1 MQRQPVPRGRRRA
14 LGRVRVCVRCATK
27 VDAGLRD
34 SYTLAAALNYG
45 TALLSCGHH
54 LQAQTHLRR
63 TIKEGRRAKGIEAD
77 TMFQLNLVYARS
89 LYEAPDA
96 PWNDL
101 EQAAEILTSNGERS
115 KQVMGEKHPLTKQ
128 FFVNI
133 LDLYTRMSAHP
144 ECPESSAEEK
154 LEEAG

>member
-1 MQRQPVPRGRRRA
+1 M
-14 LGRVRVCVRCATK
+14 
-27 VDAGLRD
+27 
-34 SYTLAAALNYG
+34 
-45 TALLSCGHH
+45 
-54 LQAQTHLRR
+54 QAQTHLRR